1 MGTGSIHAIDR
12 SIPHETGDFRV
23 QHLLARPPVH
33 PAPGGKGIELIKR
46 TPKFGKL
53 GTKLGKGKLGSSLS
67 TVGAMRPGAIPL
79 AIEFGVSGVKVLQLS
94 GTNPSTIQA
103 AAFLPTPDDLLDQ
116 PAKRLLFQMDALP
129 KFLKGEKINA
139 TRATSLIPSGQMI
152 CKHLQ
157 IIPTDGVPI
166 EQIAGAQLSAQLGCD
181 PSELLIRCRPVSGT
195 QSNGKL
201 EVICFAASRE
211 FVGRIMGSL
220 KSAKLEPVG
229 IHTEFDALA
238 RSIELRD
245 TSSGNQ
251 GSVSPTL
258 ILDLGCGSTKVLIMH
273 GSEMVFARNIELG
286 TRHFDETICHQLRCT
301 MIEARQMRSELEV
314 LVPAAVGAGTHST
327 GVATESMPGMPG
339 PAQDDSS
346 EIQAPAPKPGGF
358 SRGPQIDLSE
368 PLEIM
373 CDEISMCLRYHK
385 ALFPTMPVERA
396 VFVGGQAC
404 HQPVC
409 EHLARALKL
418 EAQVLDPMACL
429 ARAGRVPTSGVD
441 LRSPQPGWASVVGGA
456 LSPMDL

>member
-1 MGTGSIHAIDR
+1 M
-12 SIPHETGDFRV
+12 
-23 QHLLARPPVH
+23 
-33 PAPGGKGIELIKR
+33 
-46 TPKFGKL
+46 GKL
-53 GTKLGKGKLGSSLS
+53 GKQLGKGKLGSSLS

-79 AIEFGVSGVKVLQLS
+79 AIEFGVSGIKVLQLT
-94 GTNPSTIQA
+94 GTNPSSIQA
-103 AAFLPTPDDLLDQ
+103 AAFLPTPDDLLDL

-139 TRATSLIPSGQMI
+139 ARATSLIPSGQMV

-157 IIPTDGVPI
+157 IIPTEGVPI
-166 EQIAGAQLSAQLGCD
+166 EQIAGAQLSTQLGCD

-195 QSNGKL
+195 QSKGKL

-211 FVGRIMGSL
+211 FVGRIMGTL

-238 RSIELRD
+238 RSMELRD
-245 TSSGNQ
+245 TTSGD
-251 GSVSPTL
+251 GRSVSPTL
-258 ILDLGCGSTKVLIMH
+258 LLDLGCGSTKVLIMH

-314 LVPAAVGAGTHST
+314 LAPVAA
-327 GVATESMPGMPG
+327 GVNAAAESSESAVESMPGMPPPETG
-339 PAQDDSS
+339 QGADEPALPRARS
-346 EIQAPAPKPGGF
+346 GGF
-358 SRGPQIDLSE
+358 SRGPVIDLSE

-373 CDEISMCLRYHK
+373 CDEVSMCLRYHR
-385 ALFPTMPVERA
+385 ALFPNLRVERA
-396 VFVGGQAC
+396 VFVGGQSN

-409 EHLARALKL
+409 EHLARVLGL
-418 EAQVLDPMACL
+418 EAKVLDPMACL
-429 ARAGRVPTSGVD
+429 ARSGRVPTSGVD
-441 LRSPQPGWASVVGGA
+441 LRMAQPGWASVVGGA